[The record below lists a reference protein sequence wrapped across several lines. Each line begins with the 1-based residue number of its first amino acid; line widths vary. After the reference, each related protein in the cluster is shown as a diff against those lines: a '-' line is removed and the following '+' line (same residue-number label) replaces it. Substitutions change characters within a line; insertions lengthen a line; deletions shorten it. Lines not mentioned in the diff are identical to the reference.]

1 MNLHLC
7 FCHSG
12 LPFEQCCEPYL
23 QGLSSPDT
31 PEQLMRS
38 RYSAYVTSNYQYVLD
53 TYTVNQRKSLI
64 LEDLQQGGNE
74 AQWLRLDVL
83 NAHTHKDDL
92 SGQVEFVA
100 YYQVNDTKYKL
111 HERSTFYR
119 ENNLWRY
126 DNGTLFEDGGLY
138 KPQRNDLCLCGS
150 GKKYKKCCL

>member
-12 LPFEQCCEPYL
+12 LRFEQCCEPYL

-53 TYTVNQRKSLI
+53 TYTLNQRESLT

-74 AQWLRLDVL
+74 TQWLRLDVL
-83 NAHTHKDDL
+83 STQTRKDDL

-100 YYQVNDTKYKL
+100 YYQVNDAKYKL

-119 ENNLWRY
+119 ENSLWRY
-126 DNGTLFEDGGLY
+126 DSVTFFEDGGLF
-138 KPQRNDLCLCGS
+138 KPQRSDLCLCGS
-150 GKKYKKCCL
+150 AKKYKKCCL